1 MKDIKDIYQKIVETE
16 AKEISIL
23 EDSLGSHVFPK
34 VTRILHIAL
43 NPLKIK
49 AAVQQYIKSKK
60 QGDAHALIHT
70 ANMFNI
76 SALELQ
82 DVIQYL
88 KVESVKESIIDIPR
102 KNYAKDVFDDHDK
115 ENPKVKDKIKK
126 IVTKQ
131 IKLFNDKFA
140 PVVKYGL
147 IGSILTKRYREDADL
162 DINILFDVSEDK
174 REETLEKLRKSL
186 KDYNGKN
193 VPGTKH
199 PVNYYVI
206 VDPDV
211 WKKANKMA
219 DGVFNI
225 EKDKWIKKPK
235 DSGFDSKLYLKDF
248 QKKVKEIDVVR
259 GELKRDLIDY
269 KELKKLDKDE
279 VDDLSGKVDNKL
291 KEVEDS
297 VKTII
302 KIGSDVA
309 DERAK
314 AFEKDMKPDEIRK
327 FGVKNKLPKNVIYKM
342 LEKYYY
348 LKLKKDLKDVL
359 GDDEKLQPDE
369 VGNIKEAVGKHI
381 AFTFGR
387 FNPPTIGHQ
396 KLIDKLARVP
406 ADDYKVFVSKSED
419 PKRNPLPYNIKIAYM
434 KKMFP
439 RHSDKISQASNIR
452 NAFDI
457 LVELYRQNVDEIT
470 MVVGS
475 DRTREFDLLLNK
487 YNDVKSRHGYYKF
500 TKINIVSAGQR
511 DPDEEGATG
520 MSSSKMRDAAL
531 KKDLKSFKLG
541 LPRTLTDR
549 DAQALFQMVRK
560 GMALA
565 ATNNPVTR
573 LDGPAFGMK
582 PIASMEEYEKAEAR
596 DDYIRE
602 NLYNVGDYVENIKTN
617 AQGVIVRR
625 GTNYIVIEDVNDKLH
640 KSWIYDVIPMQGV
653 ISDELQEKRKK
664 FKESYDIGH
673 DYAKHTEKMTPGEPG
688 YDPNYSG
695 TTYVP
700 SEKKKNLKQRV
711 TRKMIDGIQDKNI
724 LQVSRKDIKEW
735 ANKTTT
741 KDKYEARYKKDWKEK
756 LQEDLKTMVKQSKT
770 FKKLVSEVSPPG
782 WKGTVKALKKKK
794 EVDNPFALAWHMKN
808 KGFKAHYKDSEGK
821 PTKKAKYK
829 DESLKEQDYDIFKR
843 ISPWQKGHK
852 VINNY
857 VYVTKAGPSKYEV
870 WPESKPGDP
879 VYNKVR
885 HIGVHSFSSKV
896 AAMVYARKLKKDYGI
911 EAVYDNLNKKFL
923 YNDYLTEYKKKS
935 FKEHMRGKNA

>member
-1 MKDIKDIYQKIVETE
+1 MKDIKDIYQKIIETE

-23 EDSLGSHVFPK
+23 EDSLATHVFPK
-34 VTRILHIAL
+34 VARILHIAL
-43 NPLKIK
+43 NPMKIK
-49 AAVQQYIKSKK
+49 LAVQEYIKAKK
-60 QGDAHALIHT
+60 QGDTQALIHT
-70 ANMFNI
+70 SNMFNI

-115 ENPKVKDKIKK
+115 EKPKVKDKIKK
-126 IVTKQ
+126 LVSKQ
-131 IKLFNDKFA
+131 LKLFNDKFA
-140 PVVKYGL
+140 PVIKYGL

-162 DINILFDVSEDK
+162 DINILFDVPEDK
-174 REETLEKLRKSL
+174 REETLETLRKSL

-193 VPGTKH
+193 IPGTKH

-206 VDPDV
+206 VDPAV
-211 WKKANKMA
+211 FKKQNKMA

-225 EKDKWIKKPK
+225 EKDEWIKKPK
-235 DSGFDSKLYLKDF
+235 DLGFDPEVYLKDF
-248 QKKVKEIDVVR
+248 QKKVKELDVVR

-279 VDDLSGKVDNKL
+279 VDDLSGKVDDKL
-291 KEVEDS
+291 KEVEDNI
-297 VKTII
+297 KTII
-302 KIGSDVA
+302 KIGTDTA
-309 DERAK
+309 DERRIS
-314 AFEKDMKPDEIRK
+314 FEKDMTPDEIRK

-369 VGNIKEAVGKHI
+369 IGDIKEAVGKHI
-381 AFTFGR
+381 SFTFGR

-419 PKRNPLPYNIKIAYM
+419 TNRNPLPYNVKIAYM

-452 NAFDI
+452 NVFDI
-457 LVELYRQNVDEIT
+457 VVELYRQNVDEIT

-475 DRTREFDLLLNK
+475 DRTREFELLLSK

-500 TKINIVSAGQR
+500 KKINIVSAGQR

-520 MSSSKMRDAAL
+520 MSSSKMRVAAA
-531 KKDLKSFKLG
+531 KKDLGSFRKG
-541 LPRTLTDR
+541 LPNTLTDK
-549 DAQALFQMVRK
+549 DVNALFQIIRK
-560 GMALA
+560 GMKLA
-565 ATNNPVTR
+565 ATNNPAVR
-573 LDGPAFGMK
+573 FDGPSFGMK
-582 PIASMEEYEKAEAR
+582 PVASMEEYEKAQTR

-602 NLYNVGDYVENIKTN
+602 NLYNPGDYVENIQTN
-617 AQGVIVRR
+617 AKGVIVRR
-625 GTNYIVIEDVNDKLH
+625 GTNYVVLEDMKGKLH
-640 KSWIYDVIPMQGV
+640 KSWIYDVVPMQGV
-653 ISDELQEKRKK
+653 IPEELRQLRKK
-664 FKESYDIGH
+664 FYESYDIGH

-688 YDPNYSG
+688 YDQNYSG

-700 SEKKKNLKQRV
+700 SEKKKNLKQRI
-711 TRKMIDGIQDKNI
+711 TRKMIDGIHDKNI

-735 ANKTTT
+735 ANSTTT
-741 KDKYEARYKKDWKEK
+741 KDKYEERYKKDWKEK
-756 LQEDLKTMVKQSKT
+756 LQEDLKTMAKQSKT
-770 FKKLVSEVSPPG
+770 FKRLVSEVSPPG

-794 EVDNPFALAWHMKN
+794 EIDNPFALAWHMKN

-829 DESLKEQDYDIFKR
+829 DESVKEGSLSFLPSR
-843 ISPWQKGHK
+843 T
-852 VINNY
+852 VANY
-857 VYVTKAGPSKYEV
+857 VYVNKAGPGKYEV
-870 WPESKPGDP
+870 SPQAKPGDP
-879 VYNKVR
+879 IYNKIR
-885 HIGVHSFSSKV
+885 TIGVHKFSSKV

-911 EAVYDNLNKKFL
+911 EAIYDNLNKKFL

-935 FKEHMRGKNA
+935 FKEYMKGKNANSR

>member
-23 EDSLGSHVFPK
+23 EDSVAAHIFPK
-34 VTRILHIAL
+34 VARILHIAL
-43 NPLKIK
+43 NPGKIK
-49 AAVQQYIKSKK
+49 LAVQQYIKSKK
-60 QGDAHALIHT
+60 QGDTQALIHT

-76 SALELQ
+76 MPRELQ
-82 DVIQYL
+82 SVIQYL

-102 KNYAKDVFDDHDK
+102 KSYAKDVFDDHDK

-126 IVTKQ
+126 VIIKQ

-140 PVVKYGL
+140 PVIKYGL

-162 DINILFDVSEDK
+162 DINILFDVPEDK
-174 REETLEKLRKSL
+174 REETLETLRKSL

-235 DSGFDSKLYLKDF
+235 DSGFNPKLYLKDF
-248 QKKVKEIDVVR
+248 QKKVKELDVVR

-369 VGNIKEAVGKHI
+369 VGDIKEAVGKHI
-381 AFTFGR
+381 VFTFGR

-419 PKRNPLPYNIKIAYM
+419 PKKNPLQYNIKVAYM
-434 KKMFP
+434 KKMFS
-439 RHSDKISQASNIR
+439 RHSDKISHASNIR
-452 NAFDI
+452 NVFDI

-565 ATNNPVTR
+565 ATNNPATR
-573 LDGPAFGMK
+573 IDGPAFGMK
-582 PIASMEEYEKAEAR
+582 PIASMEEYEKAQAR

-602 NLYNVGDYVENIKTN
+602 NLYNTGDYVENIKTN

-625 GTNYIVIEDVNDKLH
+625 GTNYVVIEDVNDKLH
-640 KSWIYDVIPMQGV
+640 KSWIYDVVPMQGV
-653 ISDELQEKRKK
+653 ISDELQEKGKK

-741 KDKYEARYKKDWKEK
+741 KDKYEERYKKDWKEK

-770 FKKLVSEVSPPG
+770 FKRLVSEVSPPG

-794 EVDNPFALAWHMKN
+794 DVDNAYALAWHMKK
-808 KGFKAHYKDSEGK
+808 KGFKAHYKDKDGK
-821 PTKKAKYK
+821 PVKKAKYK
-829 DESLKEQDYDIFKR
+829 NESLKEQDYDIFKR
-843 ISPWQKGHK
+843 VNQHK
-852 VINNY
+852 TIDNY
-857 VYVTKAGPSKYEV
+857 VYLTKVGPSKYEV

-885 HIGVHSFSSKV
+885 HIGVHSFNSK
-896 AAMVYARKLKKDYGI
+896 ASAMVYARKLKKDYGI
-911 EAVYDNLNKKFL
+911 KAVYDNLNKKFL

-935 FKEHMRGKNA
+935 FKEHMRGKNADSR